1 MNGLSW
7 WVKIKEWIGDYIYD
21 YSTNKKSILVSRGHG
36 KSSLIEEYIGDKTDL
51 EVITC
56 DDDKKIAV
64 VGVYGATD
72 ASTGEIAL
80 DFKNKTK
87 KIFRFYASKYQHSGE
102 DDFHKSGT
110 EGESVILSTTTGGD
124 KVFIIVN
131 YRILKA

>member
-36 KSSLIEEYIGDKTDL
+36 KSSFIEEYTENQTDL
-51 EVITC
+51 EIITC

-64 VGVYGATD
+64 VGVYESTD
-72 ASTGEIAL
+72 ASAGEIAL
-80 DFKNKTK
+80 DFKDKTI

-102 DDFHKSGT
+102 DDFHKKGT
-110 EGESVILSTTTGGD
+110 AGESVILNTTTGSN
-124 KVFIIVN
+124 KAFVIVN
-131 YRILKA
+131 YRIVKA